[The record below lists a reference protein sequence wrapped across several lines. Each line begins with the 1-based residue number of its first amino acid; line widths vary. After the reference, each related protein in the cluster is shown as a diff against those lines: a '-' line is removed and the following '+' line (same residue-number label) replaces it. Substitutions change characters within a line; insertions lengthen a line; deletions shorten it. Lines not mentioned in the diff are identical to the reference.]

1 MFFLNTKF
9 YKIILGAVLTAVF
22 CLPTIVFGA
31 TTKLEYSAWM
41 PYWKKASSTVDM
53 LPNLSIFTEVSPFSY
68 TVKPDGTLVDTAKIT
83 AEPWKSFIVSAR
95 AKKVKILPSILW
107 TDATAMHKVL
117 RTYTLRIA
125 HEKAIIKIVTDNN
138 FDGIDIDYENKK
150 AETKKYFSYFL
161 QELSVG
167 LHKKNKMLTCTIEPR
182 TPLDSRFKVIP
193 KDIAYAN
200 DYFALNAYCDRVRI
214 MTYDQVIVDL
224 QLNEEK
230 GTSST
235 PYAPVADPV
244 WVKKVVKLAN
254 GAIKLNKIVIG
265 VPTYGYEF
273 RVTPD
278 GKRLKY
284 ERLRSLNHEDAIALA
299 QKVGSVPKRN
309 SAGEMSFAYYS
320 SNDVVATS
328 TIATSTPAS
337 LASYAGQAQSFR
349 LVWWSDASAIAD
361 KIALA
366 KTLGVRGI
374 AVFKIDDGEDEGIW
388 KVLK

>member
-1 MFFLNTKF
+1 MFSQNKQFH
-9 YKIILGAVLTAVF
+9 KIILGTFLTAIF
-22 CLPTIVFGA
+22 CLPVTTFGA
-31 TTKLEYSAWM
+31 TAKLEYSAWM
-41 PYWKKASSTVDM
+41 PYWKKSSSTADI
-53 LPNLSIFTEVSPFSY
+53 LPHLSTFTEVSPFSY
-68 TVKPDGTLVDTAKIT
+68 TVKSDGTIVDTAKIT
-83 AEPWKSFIVSAR
+83 AEPWKSFFVSAR

-125 HEKAIIKIVTDNN
+125 HEKAIIKIVTDNK

-182 TPLDSRFKVIP
+182 TPLDSRFKKIP
-193 KDIAYAN
+193 TDIAYAN

-214 MTYDQVIVDL
+214 MTYDQAIIDL
-224 QLNEEK
+224 TLNAEK

-254 GAIKLNKIVIG
+254 NAIKLNKIVIG

-278 GKRLKY
+278 GKWFDY
-284 ERLRSLNHEDAIALA
+284 ERLRSLNHEDALVLA
-299 QKVGSVPKRN
+299 QKVGATPKRN
-309 SAGEMSFAYYS
+309 LAGEMSFTYIS
-320 SNDVVATS
+320 PNDIVATS
-328 TIATSTPAS
+328 TPQFNSGQTASSTP
-337 LASYAGQAQSFR
+337 QSVQPFR

-374 AVFKIDDGEDEGIW
+374 AVFKIDDGEDSGIW
-388 KVLK
+388 KILK